1 MSVPLDRLYNFLQDI
16 CNQDVLIYRF
26 LPHGSRKID
35 DCKPLSNLDF
45 DDLEKNPK
53 VHMVCHDQETLDYK
67 HYVTPVDLHSRIL
80 NIPYPTLNRI
90 STTLNINYYDTILLL
105 HSEMNSKDL
114 EWFEQNG
121 TVGVYWWSH
130 AIIARDWYRY
140 AKIDPL
146 LIKAKNPTVDFL
158 IYNRAWAG
166 LREYRLKFTELILDQ
181 SLQNFCQ
188 MHFNPYDNSAHYK
201 EHEFCNPAFKPMRDD
216 FCKHFSPTTA
226 DSTASADYSILDYQN
241 CAIEVVLET
250 VFDDTKWHLTEKA
263 LRPIA
268 CGVPFILASTA
279 GSLQYLRRY
288 GFKTFHDYF
297 DESYDTICDPAQRLE
312 RIVCLMKQLSELSP
326 NQKQQLRSDLQP
338 ICDFNRQRF
347 FSNEFYTQVIEEF
360 TTNFTRAFEFVK
372 QGDSH
377 KYFDRNQRLSKA
389 FLNAV

>member
-1 MSVPLDRLYNFLQDI
+1 MQDI

-80 NIPYPTLNRI
+80 DIPYPTLNRI
-90 STTLNINYYDTILLL
+90 SKTININYYDTILLL

-226 DSTASADYSILDYQN
+226 DSTASADYSNSDYQN

-326 NQKQQLRSDLQP
+326 NQKQQLRSDLQL